1 MSWCLSYMLSDT
13 YMLILANKIQIQNQ
27 TYIIYVPFYTNLWS
41 QCVSLQQNFKY
52 VHFILQEVIYFTFS
66 YLFFF
71 LSQARAEAET
81 RLQLESALRE
91 ADKDHLREL
100 EEIKEQLEKLLEEE
114 RQAKRDEELV
124 RIAQAR

>member
-1 MSWCLSYMLSDT
+1 MFHFSRILNTSTLSYESSNL
-13 YMLILANKIQIQNQ
+13 
-27 TYIIYVPFYTNLWS
+27 FYFFL
-41 QCVSLQQNFKY
+41 
-52 VHFILQEVIYFTFS
+52 
-66 YLFFF
+66 FF
-71 LSQARAEAET
+71 LSQARAEAEA

-100 EEIKEQLEKLLEEE
+100 EEIKEQLERLLEEE

>member
-1 MSWCLSYMLSDT
+1 MSFFIQICGHNVFHFSRILNTSTLSYKRSNL
-13 YMLILANKIQIQNQ
+13 
-27 TYIIYVPFYTNLWS
+27 FY
-41 QCVSLQQNFKY
+41 F
-52 VHFILQEVIYFTFS
+52 FS
-66 YLFFF
+66 FFF
-71 LSQARAEAET
+71 LSQARAEAEA